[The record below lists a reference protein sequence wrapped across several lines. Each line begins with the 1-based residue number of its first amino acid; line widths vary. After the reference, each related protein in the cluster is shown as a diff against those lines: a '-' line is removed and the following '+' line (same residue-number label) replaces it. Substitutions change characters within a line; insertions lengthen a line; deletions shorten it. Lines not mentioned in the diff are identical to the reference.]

1 MIGVGDTGTVWMVQR
16 EVKLHSNATK
26 PTYLAFV
33 VPREYSISS
42 PQSRLPLTVGCR
54 SASQPRK
61 SPSQKHVLALPDLVT
76 WV

>member
-1 MIGVGDTGTVWMVQR
+1 MVGVGDTGTVWMVQR

-42 PQSRLPLTVGCR
+42 PESRLPLTAGCR
-54 SASQPRK
+54 SASHVNPLVK
-61 SPSQKHVLALPDLVT
+61 SMCWLRRIWSHGY
-76 WV
+76 